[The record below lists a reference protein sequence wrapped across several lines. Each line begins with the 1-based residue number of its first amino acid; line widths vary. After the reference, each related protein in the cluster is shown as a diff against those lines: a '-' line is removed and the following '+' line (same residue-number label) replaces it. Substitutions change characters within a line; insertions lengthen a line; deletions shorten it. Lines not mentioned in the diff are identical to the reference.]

1 MKEKQTNE
9 LGSLILRAADYVS
22 GVLCDKGCIVHRYD
36 AVSTSSVYLKV
47 DAGVACSIRLSDHD
61 GHYHLRYRFNYL
73 AHVPGDEVEHTYDEM
88 DRYFYQAGAVDQMI
102 EDILELR
109 EQRYLMYR
117 DYGEI
122 VQLRLAEGANAKGFW
137 QKAYLITKQERMAA

>member
-1 MKEKQTNE
+1 MKNTNKE
-9 LGSLILRAADYVS
+9 LSALILRAADYIGRTLS
-22 GVLCDKGCIVHRYD
+22 GMGCMVHRYD

-47 DAGVACSIRLSDHD
+47 DAGVACSIRLSDHE
-61 GHYHLRYRFNYL
+61 GHYNLKYRFNYL
-73 AHVPGDEVEHTYDEM
+73 AHVPGEAVEHVQDGI

-117 DYGEI
+117 NYEEI
-122 VQLRLAEGANAKGFW
+122 IKERLEESIDAKGFW
-137 QKAYLITKQERMAA
+137 QNAYLISTQELEAA